1 MTNKLVVS
9 LSSLARWKAF
19 IRKYKSSL
27 SNLEEEKVYIKSLFD
42 YQKNWIKDGKG
53 SPLAKVEFIDMWEA
67 INTFQLTINEL
78 SSLDDVNDL
87 ALYYEACLALEYT
100 E

>member
-9 LSSLARWKAF
+9 LSSLTRWKAF
-19 IRKYKSSL
+19 IRKYKGFL

-53 SPLAKVEFIDMWEA
+53 TPLAKVEFIDMWQALE
-67 INTFQLTINEL
+67 TFNISVNEL
-78 SSLDDVNDL
+78 SNLEEVDDMK
-87 ALYYEACLALEYT
+87 LYYEACLELKYT